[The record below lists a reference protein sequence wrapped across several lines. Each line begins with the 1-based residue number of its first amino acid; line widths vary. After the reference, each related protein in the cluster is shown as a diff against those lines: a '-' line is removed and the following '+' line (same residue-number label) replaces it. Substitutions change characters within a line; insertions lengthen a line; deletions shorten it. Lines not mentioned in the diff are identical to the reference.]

1 MELLGNFVFYSDCK
15 EAIIESYG
23 DVDIA
28 KAKLKKS
35 KYSDIEDHVLE
46 ENLSF
51 IKESLGDKI
60 LNFFSKKLGGDVR
73 KLDKILA
80 AMKEEETRF
89 VKDEHE
95 SESKFYKLSSGL
107 AQLKRDKA
115 SQNEQNIIILKLTN
129 LQKFIKDLVK
139 SHNSIMDDLEKQV
152 DIITK
157 KNNRKADY
165 YNLKR
170 AHDSVETKKM
180 RAEFKK
186 RLIEDVEDNEYLASI
201 QKILGTPKQAEAD
214 LSKANDQLAKEKENL
229 GAGEEISKNS
239 EEKVANVLKTYHDE
253 ILACLQDVKDY
264 SETSFDQIKD
274 LEKEQKMNQKG
285 YQRFKSI
292 FDKKV
297 EKTES
302 LIQKAVTLVSD
313 VKAEDPNKVEKK
325 NGALEILVDVKA
337 EVENLNYYIWP
348 SEDLKDQKE
357 KIENIINKAIES
369 TRKAA

>member
-1 MELLGNFVFYSDCK
+1 MELLENFVFYNHCK

-23 DVDIA
+23 DVEIA
-28 KAKLKKS
+28 KAKLKKL
-35 KYSDIEDHVLE
+35 KYKDIEDHVLE
-46 ENLSF
+46 ENLSL

-60 LNFFSKKLGGDVR
+60 INFFSKNLGGDVR

-80 AMKEEETRF
+80 DMKEEETRF
-89 VKDEHE
+89 VKDEHG

-107 AQLKRDKA
+107 AQLKRDKV
-115 SQNEQNIIILKLTN
+115 STDEQNIIILKLTN

-152 DIITK
+152 NIITK

-170 AHDSVETKKM
+170 AHDSVETKKI

-186 RLIEDVEDNEYLASI
+186 KLIEDVEDNEYLVSI

-214 LSKANDQLAKEKENL
+214 LSKANDKLAKEKGNI

-239 EEKVANVLKTYHDE
+239 VEEIANVLKTYHDE
-253 ILACLQDVKDY
+253 ILACLQDVRDY
-264 SETSFDQIKD
+264 SETSFDKIKN
-274 LEKEQKMNQKG
+274 LEKEQIMNQEG
-285 YQRFKSI
+285 YQKLKYI
-292 FDKKV
+292 FDEKV
-297 EKTES
+297 ERTES
-302 LIQKAVTLVSD
+302 IIQKAVTLVSD
-313 VKAEDPNKVEKK
+313 VKVENPSKIGKK

-337 EVENLNYYIWP
+337 NVENLNYYIWP

-357 KIENIINKAIES
+357 KIENIIDKAIES

>member
-1 MELLGNFVFYSDCK
+1 MSTPTLSIILPTYNECSWLPETLAIVCSELNQSGWTNAELIVVNDGSSDNTIAVLDSLNLSIPLKVLSHANSGRFYSRLVGLNASKSVFVLLIDSRVHVNEGSFK
-15 EAIIESYG
+15 FLREQLELYPERRIWTG

-35 KYSDIEDHVLE
+35 KYRDMEDHVLE

-115 SQNEQNIIILKLTN
+115 SQDEQNIIILKLTN

-186 RLIEDVEDNEYLASI
+186 KLIE
-201 QKILGTPKQAEAD
+201 
-214 LSKANDQLAKEKENL
+214 
-229 GAGEEISKNS
+229 
-239 EEKVANVLKTYHDE
+239 
-253 ILACLQDVKDY
+253 
-264 SETSFDQIKD
+264 
-274 LEKEQKMNQKG
+274 
-285 YQRFKSI
+285 
-292 FDKKV
+292 
-297 EKTES
+297 
-302 LIQKAVTLVSD
+302 
-313 VKAEDPNKVEKK
+313 
-325 NGALEILVDVKA
+325 
-337 EVENLNYYIWP
+337 
-348 SEDLKDQKE
+348 
-357 KIENIINKAIES
+357 ES
-369 TRKAA
+369 TNNL

>member
-1 MELLGNFVFYSDCK
+1 MELLENFVFYSDCK

-23 DVDIA
+23 DIEIA
-28 KAKLKKS
+28 KSKLKKS
-35 KYSDIEDHVLE
+35 KYGNVDDHILE

-60 LNFFSKKLGGDVR
+60 LNFFSKKLGGDIR
-73 KLDKILA
+73 KLDKIIA
-80 AMKEEETRF
+80 SMKEEEIKF
-89 VKDEHE
+89 VNDEHE

-115 SQNEQNIIILKLTN
+115 SEDEQNIIKLKLTN
-129 LQKFIKDLVK
+129 LQRFIRDLVK

-170 AHDSVETKKM
+170 AQDSVETKKM

-186 RLIEDVEDNEYLASI
+186 KLIEDTEDNEYLASI

-214 LSKANDQLAKEKENL
+214 LSKAKDQLAKEKENL

-239 EEKVANVLKTYHDE
+239 EERVSNVLKTYHDE

-264 SETSFDQIKD
+264 SESSFDKIKE
-274 LEKEQKMNQKG
+274 LEKEQEMDQKD
-285 YQRFKSI
+285 YQTLKSV

-297 EKTES
+297 DKTEE
-302 LIQKAVTLVSD
+302 LIQKAVTIISD
-313 VKAEDPNKVEKK
+313 IKVEDPDKVEKK
-325 NGALEILVDVKA
+325 NGALEILVDVKSD
-337 EVENLNYYIWP
+337 VKNLNYYIWP
-348 SEDLKDQKE
+348 SEDLSDQKDQ
-357 KIENIINKAIES
+357 IDHIINKAIES
-369 TRKAA
+369 ARKAA